1 VPTDAP
7 FRHVIVRRG
16 MSFAD
21 PSGKSSMLSA
31 KGYPFFT
38 DDGEG
43 TLFLLDPWLG
53 GRYLRDA
60 YP

>member
-1 VPTDAP
+1 
-7 FRHVIVRRG
+7 VIVRRG